1 MSLTHLPFPNHHSSL
16 DLKSYANIFTFS
28 QRVAL
33 LTAWKSFE
41 STHGSPSDMEKVDKQ
56 MPRKVKKRR
65 KLDDDS
71 FEEYMDYV
79 FPADDESAAKM
90 SKLLQMAHQWKQT
103 QGEENGAA

>member
-1 MSLTHLPFPNHHSSL
+1 MSLSNASSPPSIAFL
-16 DLKSYANIFTFS
+16 DPKTSANIL

-41 STHGSPSDMEKVDKQ
+41 GTHGAPSDIEKVDKQ

-103 QGEENGAA
+103 QGENGVA

>member
-1 MSLTHLPFPNHHSSL
+1 MRRILKKRYVPILSSYHTFKKLTSV
-16 DLKSYANIFTFS
+16 

-33 LTAWKSFE
+33 LNAWKSFE
-41 STHGSPSDMEKVDKQ
+41 NEHGSDEDKEKVEKQ

-90 SKLLQMAHQWKQT
+90 TKLLKMAQQWKQA
-103 QGEENGAA
+103 QGEKEVA